1 MSSIRA
7 AIIGTGRPK
16 KLGNSTG
23 CAIAYNH
30 ARGYKARED
39 CEIVAVAD
47 TVRENAETFV
57 EEFPGPAIYEDYLE
71 MVDKE
76 KPDIVSVC
84 LWIDLHTPVVLGLID
99 RGVKAIYSEKPMA
112 STYGEARRMVEAA
125 DAAGVQLTFDH
136 QRRFG
141 DVFNV
146 AKRLL
151 QEGEIG
157 ELKRLEASCPNLF
170 DWGTHWF
177 DMMLYYNDQ
186 TPVEWVIG
194 QIDSRTEK
202 TIFGVRIEDQGI
214 AQFRFSNGVDGLM
227 ATGPSASAVGAKNRL
242 IGTRGVIEL
251 DPDDAPGQHIRMRR
265 IGDADWTAPEAKGN
279 LHGQEAFTG
288 AISNAIDCMMSGK
301 RPLLDCHNALQA
313 TELIFATYESSR
325 RRARVDLPLEI
336 DDSPLLAMLANGDL
350 GGWNADGLATF

>member
-1 MSSIRA
+1 MPPIRA

-30 ARGYKARED
+30 AKGYAARKD

-47 TVRENAETFV
+47 IKRENAETFV
-57 EEFPGPAIYEDYLE
+57 EEYPGPAIYEDYLE
-71 MVDKE
+71 MIDKE

-84 LWIDLHTPVVLGLID
+84 LWIDLHRPVVLDLID
-99 RGVKAIYSEKPMA
+99 RGVKAIYCEKPMA

-125 DAAGVQLTFDH
+125 DKAGVQLTFNH

-141 DVFNV
+141 GVFKK
-146 AKRLL
+146 AKSLVKA
-151 QEGEIG
+151 GEIG

-177 DMMLYYNDQ
+177 DIMFFYNNQ
-186 TPVEWVIG
+186 TPVEWLIG

-214 AQFRFSNGVDGLM
+214 AQFRFSNGVEGLL
-227 ATGPSASAVGAKNRL
+227 ATGPSASVVGAKNRL
-242 IGTRGVIEL
+242 IGTKGVIEL
-251 DPDDAPGQHIRMRR
+251 DPDDAPKQHLRIRR
-265 IGDADWTAPEAKGN
+265 IGDADWTVPKIKGN
-279 LHGQEAFTG
+279 LHGQDAFTG
-288 AISNAIDCMMSGK
+288 AIGNAIDCMTNGK
-301 RPLLDCHNALQA
+301 RPLLDCHNSLQA

-325 RRARVDLPLEI
+325 RRARIDLPLEI
-336 DDSPLLAMLANGDL
+336 DDSPLLSMLANGDI
-350 GGWNADGLATF
+350 GS